1 MIKRICTVLLF
12 LAVVGTHQSIAQSI
26 RGKIIYV
33 HPSQVVKFKFRSS
46 VDNYSFVNRDDARL
60 FNVKPSGNKTLLINS
75 VAQLSRSS
83 NLVITEGGNTHLF
96 ILMSKTQLDP
106 QTETVYD
113 FSKRQDATDLV
124 KNNNAGVQYV
134 SKTTESVTV
143 ETKSAPPV
151 ISKPETSKPET
162 SKAPDPVNTVSE
174 SPAPVTVIP
183 VSQTSVQKTATPA
196 DQKSTVSQKAVS
208 NPPANNTSV
217 PVTTTNSKA
226 GAALPPIQKK
236 HDFK

>member
-1 MIKRICTVLLF
+1 M
-12 LAVVGTHQSIAQSI
+12 
-26 RGKIIYV
+26 YV
-33 HPSQVVKFKFRSS
+33 
-46 VDNYSFVNRDDARL
+46 N
-60 FNVKPSGNKTLLINS
+60 
-75 VAQLSRSS
+75 
-83 NLVITEGGNTHLF
+83 
-96 ILMSKTQLDP
+96 
-106 QTETVYD
+106 D

-143 ETKSAPPV
+143 ETKSAPAV

-208 NPPANNTSV
+208 NPPANKTSV

-226 GAALPPIQKK
+226 GAALPPIQKSTTSNEK
-236 HDFK
+236 LIEATPLWSDSVRYDLYVQAGESLAWIAKDYKNALKWYDSALRVRPDASLPKNK